1 METLENSMLD
11 SKKNTIFNK
20 IFTFNDDLKTEL
32 LNLTQYIVLAI
43 VPSVIYSNYVNKF
56 VPVPDINKSSLEI
69 LFELLIQILVTF
81 YGFFIIKHVITN
93 IPTISGKDYP
103 TFTFFTGVIPMIFA
117 NATNHTSFSEK
128 VNILITRFQDLWN
141 GETKTN
147 DKQKSSIKV
156 SQPISQNNGS
166 SSNMILTQNQNQIL
180 NNQNNLGNNNKTS
193 LIDSLPTNPQNLSQQ
208 SQQQQKYPDYNSMF
222 QNNPTPLIDANSPG
236 MINESFEIQP
246 ANSVL
251 GGSFG
256 SSF

>member
-32 LNLTQYIVLAI
+32 LNLTQYIILAI

-81 YGFFIIKHVITN
+81 YGFFIIKHVIVN

-103 TFTFFTGVIPMIFA
+103 TFTFFTGVIPMIFTTTA
-117 NATNHTSFSEK
+117 NHTSFSEK
-128 VNILITRFQDLWN
+128 VNILITRFQDLWD

-166 SSNMILTQNQNQIL
+166 SSNMILTQ
-180 NNQNNLGNNNKTS
+180 NQNNLGNNNKTS

-222 QNNPTPLIDANSPG
+222 QNNPTPLIDANTPG